1 MFIKKALD
9 GDVITIHG
17 DGSQTR
23 SMGYVGDVAKGTFLA
38 IENPKAVGQ
47 IINIGSSEEV
57 SVKKS
62 ADIIMGVAKRLSP
75 KAKKARIEYIPMK
88 KVFGDYK
95 EIARR
100 VPSLAKAGA
109 LLGYK
114 PKIHFK
120 KAVEMVALEMA
131 R

>member
-23 SMGYVGDVAKGTFLA
+23 SMAPIGEVVRGTFLA
-38 IENPKAVGQ
+38 IENQKAVGQ
-47 IINIGSSEEV
+47 IINIGTNEEI

-62 ADIIMGVAKRLSP
+62 ADIILDVAKRLSP

-100 VPSLAKAGA
+100 VPSLSKAGE

-114 PKIHFK
+114 PKVGFK
-120 KAVEMVALEMA
+120 KAVELVALEMS